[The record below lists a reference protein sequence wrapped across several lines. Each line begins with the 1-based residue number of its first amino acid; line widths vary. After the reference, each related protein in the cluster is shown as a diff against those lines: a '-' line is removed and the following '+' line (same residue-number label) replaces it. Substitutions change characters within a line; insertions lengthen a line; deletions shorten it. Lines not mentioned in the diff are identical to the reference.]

1 MQRTELDFV
10 RSFTKG
16 DGPFVRGLD
25 TALKSF
31 NVERQAYYSGT
42 FVGNHVHH
50 TLKVTRNYRVHL
62 LTIDHSPIC
71 VSHLGGKYWHPLQLN
86 SSSSSAALSKPH
98 PPGTGH
104 FFPNTVKHSQV
115 SPNVIHC
122 MTRSF

>member
-1 MQRTELDFV
+1 MQRIELDV
-10 RSFTKG
+10 VHGFTKG

-50 TLKVTRNYRVHL
+50 TLKVTTNLHL
-62 LTIDHSPIC
+62 FTMDHSLIC

-86 SSSSSAALSKPH
+86 SSSSSAAFSKPR

-104 FFPNTVKHSQV
+104 FFQIQRSILRFHQMSFTV
-115 SPNVIHC
+115 
-122 MTRSF
+122 